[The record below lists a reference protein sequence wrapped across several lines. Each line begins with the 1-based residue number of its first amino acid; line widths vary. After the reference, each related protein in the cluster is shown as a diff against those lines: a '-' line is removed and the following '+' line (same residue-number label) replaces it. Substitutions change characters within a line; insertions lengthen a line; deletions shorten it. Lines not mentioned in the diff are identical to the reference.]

1 MRVADLVNQRYD
13 QQKPWELAKDPGKR
27 ADLHRVCTDAIDAF
41 FLLTVYLAPL
51 LPVTA
56 SRVARELFGLGRDL
70 TFQDCKTR
78 PERIRPF
85 KHLIT
90 RVEERQ
96 LDDLFDV
103 AAVPQPSAPQRHAE
117 KQQHQAQEQAVSD
130 TISIEDFAKL
140 DLRVAKITR
149 AEAVEGADKLLKLE
163 LELGG
168 ATRTVFAGVKS
179 AYRPDQLEG
188 KLAVVVAN
196 LAPRKMKFGVSEG
209 MVLAASGDEG
219 PGIFLVSPDAG
230 AKPGM
235 RVK

>member
-1 MRVADLVNQRYD
+1 VL
-13 QQKPWELAKDPGKR
+13 
-27 ADLHRVCTDAIDAF
+27 
-41 FLLTVYLAPL
+41 
-51 LPVTA
+51 
-56 SRVARELFGLGRDL
+56 
-70 TFQDCKTR
+70 
-78 PERIRPF
+78 RIRPF

-90 RVEERQ
+90 RVEEKQ
-96 LDDLFDV
+96 LDELFDP
-103 AAVPQPSAPQRHAE
+103 AAVPQTNAPQRHAE
-117 KQQHQAQEQAVSD
+117 KQQHQAKDQAVSD

-149 AEAVEGADKLLKLE
+149 AEAVEGADKLVKLE
-163 LELGG
+163 LDLGG
-168 ATRTVFAGVKS
+168 ATRTVFAGIKS
-179 AYRPDQLEG
+179 AYRPDLLEG

-196 LAPRKMKFGVSEG
+196 LAPRQMKFGVSEG